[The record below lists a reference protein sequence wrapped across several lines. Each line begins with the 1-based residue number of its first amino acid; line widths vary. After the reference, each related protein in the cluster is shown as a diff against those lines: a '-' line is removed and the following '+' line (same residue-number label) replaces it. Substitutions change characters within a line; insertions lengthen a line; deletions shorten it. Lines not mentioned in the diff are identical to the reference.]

1 MLDCPICSWPLK
13 AGKKMVYC
21 YDDSCGFHINYAQE
35 DLLRDITK
43 KEVEDLLMGKTI
55 EGLIHLDIDA
65 PNFIASKVTRL
76 ESYM

>member
-13 AGKKMVYC
+13 AGKWMVDC
-21 YDDSCGFHINYAQE
+21 YDDSCGYHIDYTQE
-35 DLLRDITK
+35 DIIRDISK

-55 EGLIHLDIDA
+55 EGLIHLDLDA

>member
-1 MLDCPICSWPLK
+1 MIS
-13 AGKKMVYC
+13 C
-21 YDDSCGFHINYAQE
+21 YDDNCGFHIPYSQE

-55 EGLIHLDIDA
+55 EGLINLDLDA
-65 PNFIASKVTRL
+65 PNFIASKVTKL

>member
-21 YDDSCGFHINYAQE
+21 YDDSCGFHITYAQE
-35 DLLRDITK
+35 DLLRDISK

-55 EGLIHLDIDA
+55 EGLIHLDLDA
-65 PNFIASKVTRL
+65 SNFIASKVTKL

>member
-1 MLDCPICSWPLK
+1 MFDCPLCSWPLK

-35 DLLRDITK
+35 DILRDITK
-43 KEVEDLLMGKTI
+43 KEVEDLLRGKTI
-55 EGLIHLDIDA
+55 EGLIHLDLDA
-65 PNFIASKVTRL
+65 SNFIASKVTKL

>member
-1 MLDCPICSWPLK
+1 MLDCPNCSWPLK

-21 YDDSCGFHINYAQE
+21 YDDSCGFHISYAQE
-35 DLLRDITK
+35 DLLRDITQ

-65 PNFIASKVTRL
+65 PNFIDSKVTKL
-76 ESYM
+76 ESHM